1 MLSKVTSS
9 LKWYAGAIAYGHLL
23 LLIALFPMYFFVLF
37 LLVVP
42 SLWLF
47 IAYYMVYNYAQ
58 REGIDWPNT
67 PIYLFGPTEYD
78 PHIRPFVLYH
88 NLEPLDIFADYEPRY

>member
-1 MLSKVTSS
+1 MISKVTSS

-47 IAYYMVYNYAQ
+47 ITYYMVYNYAQ

-67 PIYLFGPTEYD
+67 PIYLFDAGGYEPHIKPFEIVNYYD
-78 PHIRPFVLYH
+78 P
-88 NLEPLDIFADYEPRY
+88 RY